1 MFKGMESTMATLPCP
16 EFFYFDLGKVLLDFD
31 HEVACRN
38 VAALTGLSPEVVRL
52 TIFESGLEL
61 RYEAGELTT
70 EEFHAEFETRTGAKV
85 AIDLLSH
92 ACSDMFALKPEMA
105 PLLAELSAA
114 GHRVGLLSNTNIAHW
129 RYVYPNRYEELWPHF
144 ELFALSFELK
154 SLKPLPRIYEQ
165 AAALAGVP
173 ASAIFFVDD
182 RADNV
187 AGAVAAGLDAIRF
200 ESAAQVRQE
209 LKRRQALS

>member
-1 MFKGMESTMATLPCP
+1 MATLPRP
-16 EFFYFDLGKVLLDFD
+16 DFFYFDLGNVLLDFD
-31 HEVACRN
+31 HAAACRN
-38 VAALTGLSPEVVRL
+38 VANITGLSPDVVRR

-70 EEFHAEFETRTGAKV
+70 EEFHQEFQSRTGTTV
-85 AIDLLSH
+85 AIDALSH
-92 ACSDMFALKPEMA
+92 ACSDMFALKPGMV
-105 PLLAELSAA
+105 PLLAELRSG

-129 RYVYPNRYEELWPHF
+129 RFVYPNRYEELWPHF

-187 AGAVAAGLDAIRF
+187 AGAVAAGLDAIFF

-209 LKRRQALS
+209 LIRRQAIS